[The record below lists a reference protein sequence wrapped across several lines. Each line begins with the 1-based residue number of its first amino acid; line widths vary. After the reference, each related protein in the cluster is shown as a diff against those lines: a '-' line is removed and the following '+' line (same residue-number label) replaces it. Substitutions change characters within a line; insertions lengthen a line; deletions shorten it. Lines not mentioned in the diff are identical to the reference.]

1 MFGGTNHIVQPCP
14 LDQLQASNSPALQKF
29 YYPYSLAGKTTDR
42 RTFDEGFAEP
52 ELFESYLSNDIFV
65 AFHFISIEQGSLV

>member
-14 LDQLQASNSPALQKF
+14 LDQLQASNGPALQKF
-29 YYPYSLAGKTTDR
+29 HYPYGLTGKTTDR

-52 ELFESYLSNDIFV
+52 ELFKSYLLNYIIDVFKLV
-65 AFHFISIEQGSLV
+65 FIE